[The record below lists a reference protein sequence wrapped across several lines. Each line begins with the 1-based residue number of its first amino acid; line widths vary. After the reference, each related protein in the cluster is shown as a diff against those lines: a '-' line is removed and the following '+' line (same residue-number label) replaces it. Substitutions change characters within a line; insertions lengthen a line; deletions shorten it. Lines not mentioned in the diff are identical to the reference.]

1 MIRRSLSCDWTEDD
15 RLTRA
20 KWMRGVGIFYGCI
33 ALVVL
38 AVIAF
43 SNPSR
48 FTPNAATEHQTWRG
62 DLSGE
67 RVIAMPTCPGKR
79 TYGGRKS
86 DEQARLPQPG
96 SGAPPSQQRLGSPS
110 SRLDAPA

>member
-20 KWMRGVGIFYGCI
+20 KWMRGVGILYGCM

-48 FTPNAATEHQTWRG
+48 VTPNAATEHQTWRG

-79 TYGGRKS
+79 
-86 DEQARLPQPG
+86 DESCTSPQTG
-96 SGAPPSQQRLGSPS
+96 E
-110 SRLDAPA
+110 

>member
-1 MIRRSLSCDWTEDD
+1 MIRRSLSCDWTEED

-20 KWMRGVGIFYGCI
+20 KWMRRVGIFYGCI

-48 FTPNAATEHQTWRG
+48 VTPNAATEHQTWRG
-62 DLSGE
+62 DLPGE

-79 TYGGRKS
+79 
-86 DEQARLPQPG
+86 DE
-96 SGAPPSQQRLGSPS
+96 SCTSP
-110 SRLDAPA
+110 RTGE